1 MQEQQPE
8 EVSAQAEWFLP
19 WHSYTHDTFGPESIQ
34 FTEIFGRNCS
44 LKRLSEFSLG
54 TELLPPLESVN
65 TNSISCVL
73 LTGLCP
79 DWESWDPRK
88 PVDNAREA
96 MQQADDWLGVP
107 QVRVQDARPT
117 ALFPPMPC
125 ECLVVLQAVWPPQW
139 SAFRERC
146 LGPSSVFLSLSILID
161 SHWLRYLSVCLL
173 GRVQFLMTPGTVAD
187 QAPLSMEFSRQE
199 YCSDLSFP
207 TPANLSNPGIKPTSL
222 ASPSLAG
229 RFFTTA
235 PLRYL

>member
-1 MQEQQPE
+1 MDKPLSECKKNNLKKSQRRQSDFYPGI
-8 EVSAQAEWFLP
+8 AI
-19 WHSYTHDTFGPESIQ
+19 HTHDTFGPESIQ

-54 TELLPPLESVN
+54 TELLPPLELVN

-125 ECLVVLQAVWPPQW
+125 ECLVVLQAV
-139 SAFRERC
+139 
-146 LGPSSVFLSLSILID
+146 
-161 SHWLRYLSVCLL
+161 
-173 GRVQFLMTPGTVAD
+173 
-187 QAPLSMEFSRQE
+187 
-199 YCSDLSFP
+199 
-207 TPANLSNPGIKPTSL
+207 
-222 ASPSLAG
+222 
-229 RFFTTA
+229 
-235 PLRYL
+235 

>member
-1 MQEQQPE
+1 MQEEQPE

-19 WHSYTHDTFGPESIQ
+19 WHSHIHDTFGPECIQ
-34 FTEIFGRNCS
+34 FTKIFGWNCF

-54 TELLPPLESVN
+54 TELLSPLQSVN
-65 TNSISCVL
+65 TNSIFCVL

-107 QVRVQDARPT
+107 QVRVQACMSHRAVSSDA
-117 ALFPPMPC
+117 LWMP
-125 ECLVVLQAVWPPQW
+125 VVLHAVWPPQW
-139 SAFRERC
+139 SAFKEHC
-146 LGPSSVFLSLSILID
+146 LGPSSIFLSLSALID
-161 SHWLRYLSVCLL
+161 AHWLRYLSVCLL
-173 GRVQFLMTPGTVAD
+173 SRVRFLATPGTVAD

-199 YCSDLSFP
+199 YWSGLSFP
-207 TPANLSNPGIKPTSL
+207 TLASLPNPGIKPTSL

-229 RFFTTA
+229 RFFITA
-235 PLRYL
+235 LPRCL